1 MGRNNRLAVMELV
14 SDIGALEP
22 LSPELVLVSPP
33 DLAARARGFL
43 PPVELWRPLPAEPAI
58 DPARERLRFL
68 VFCALCALMTLAP
81 LALIVVVH

>member
-1 MGRNNRLAVMELV
+1 MALA
-14 SDIGALEP
+14 SDIGALEQ
-22 LSPELVLVSPP
+22 LSPELVLISPP
-33 DLAARARGFL
+33 DLAARARASL

-58 DPARERLRFL
+58 DPAGERLRFL